1 MTDATSVPA
10 SAVTA
15 SAVTRGHYGLEA
27 FAAGLHGPAFWPGD
41 AGYDE
46 ACRIWNAM
54 IERRPA
60 LVVRPRDSGEVAAC
74 IGFAGNNGLP
84 LSVRGGG
91 HNIAGTA
98 LCDGGVMIDFSTR
111 KEVEVD
117 PATARVRVQPG
128 AAWIDVDR
136 ATQPYGLVVPGGI
149 VSATGV
155 AGFTLGGG
163 FGWVSRRY
171 GFAADNL
178 RAVEIV
184 TADGRVRRASA
195 EDNPDLFWAIRG
207 GGGNFGVVTAFEF
220 EAQPHGPEVV
230 AGLVLHPMAQAKE
243 VLALFREAT
252 AQAPDGLCHVLI
264 MRKAPPLPI
273 IPEEAHGAP
282 VAGIAVCYSG
292 PLEEGEALV
301 APIKRFGRPLADT
314 IGRKPFVAH
323 QQFLDSGQPFGRRY
337 YWKSEYLD
345 ALPAAAD
352 EMLIAHAQAISSP
365 HSALLTMH
373 LGGAAARVPEDRTA
387 VGNRRAEFVFNVQG
401 AWEDAAEDS
410 RHIAWARD
418 FWSAIRPFS
427 SGGTYVNFL
436 TEDADRERVRAAYGP
451 ALYDRLARIKAR
463 YDPDNLFRSN
473 QNIRPATG
481 D

>member
-1 MTDATSVPA
+1 MTSATTIRA
-10 SAVTA
+10 AVA
-15 SAVTRGHYGLEA
+15 RDRHGLEA
-27 FAAGLHGPAFWPGD
+27 FAADLRGPAFWPGD
-41 AGYDE
+41 AGYDD

-60 LVVRPRDSGEVAAC
+60 LVVRPRDAGEVAAC
-74 IGFAGNNGLP
+74 IDFVRESRLP
-84 LSVRGGG
+84 LSIRGGG

-98 LCDGGVMIDFSTR
+98 LSDGGVMIDFSTH
-111 KEVEVD
+111 KQVEVE
-117 PATARVRVQPG
+117 PSTRHVRVQPG
-128 AAWIDVDR
+128 AAWADVDR
-136 ATQPYGLVVPGGI
+136 ATQPCGLVVPGGI

-184 TADGRVRRASA
+184 TADGQVRRASA
-195 EDNPDLFWAIRG
+195 EENPDLFWALRG

-230 AGLVLHPMAQAKE
+230 AGLVLHPMERAKE

-252 AQAPDGLCHVLI
+252 AKAPDGLCHLLI

-273 IPEEAHGAP
+273 IPEELHGAP

-292 PLEEGEALV
+292 PLEEGEELV
-301 APIKRFGRPLADT
+301 APIKHFGQPLADT

-323 QQFLDSGQPFGRRY
+323 QQFLDAGQPFGRRY

-345 ALPAAAD
+345 AVPEAAD
-352 EMLIAHAQAISSP
+352 GPIIAHATAIGSP
-365 HSALLTMH
+365 HSAVLCMH
-373 LGGAAARVPEDRTA
+373 LGGAAARLPEDRTA

-401 AWEDAAEDS
+401 AWEDAAEDP
-410 RHIAWARD
+410 RHVAWARD
-418 FWSAIRPFS
+418 FWSAMRPFS

-436 TEDADRERVRAAYGP
+436 TEDAEQERVRAAYGA

-463 YDPDNLFRSN
+463 YDPVNLFRSN

>member
-1 MTDATSVPA
+1 MTDATTIPA
-10 SAVTA
+10 PAVA
-15 SAVTRGHYGLEA
+15 RDRHGLEA
-27 FAAGLHGPAFWPGD
+27 FAAGLGSAACWPGD
-41 AGYDE
+41 AGYAE

-60 LVVRPRDSGEVAAC
+60 LVVRPRDGADVAAC
-74 IGFAGNNGLP
+74 IRFVRESGLP
-84 LSVRGGG
+84 LSIRGGG

-98 LCDGGVMIDFSTR
+98 LCDGGVMIDFSTH
-111 KEVEVD
+111 KEVDVEPSTRQV
-117 PATARVRVQPG
+117 RVRPG

-136 ATQPYGLVVPGGI
+136 ATQPFGLIVPGGI

-171 GFAADNL
+171 GLAADNL
-178 RAVEIV
+178 CAVEIV
-184 TADGRVRRASA
+184 TADGQVRRASA
-195 EDNPDLFWAIRG
+195 EQNADLFWAIRG

-230 AGLVLHPMAQAKE
+230 AGLVLHPMDRAKE
-243 VLALFREAT
+243 VTALFREAT
-252 AQAPDGLCHVLI
+252 ANAPDGLCHLLI

-273 IPEEAHGAP
+273 IPEEVHGAP

-292 PLEEGEALV
+292 PLKEGEELV
-301 APIKRFGRPLADT
+301 APIKRFGQPLADT
-314 IGRKPFVAH
+314 IGRKPFALH

-352 EMLIAHAQAISSP
+352 ETLIAHAEAITSP
-365 HSALLTMH
+365 HSAILTMH
-373 LGGAAARVPEDRTA
+373 LGGAAARMPEDQTA
-387 VGNRRAEFVFNVQG
+387 VGGRRAEFVFNVQG
-401 AWEDAAEDS
+401 AWEDAAEDH
-410 RHIAWARD
+410 RHVAWVRD
-418 FWSAIRPFS
+418 FWSAMRRFS
-427 SGGTYVNFL
+427 SGRTYVNFL
-436 TEDADRERVRAAYGP
+436 TEDTEQERVRAAYG
-451 ALYDRLARIKAR
+451 AELYARLARIKR
-463 YDPDNLFRSN
+463 KYDPDNLFRSN
-473 QNIRPATG
+473 QNVRPATG

>member
-1 MTDATSVPA
+1 MTSATTIAAPA
-10 SAVTA
+10 VAPD
-15 SAVTRGHYGLEA
+15 RHGLEV
-27 FAAGLHGPAFWPGD
+27 FAAGLGSPAYWPGD

-54 IERRPA
+54 IGRRPA
-60 LVVRPRDSGEVAAC
+60 LVVRPKDAGEVAAC
-74 IGFAGNNGLP
+74 IRFAAERGLP

-98 LCDGGVMIDFSTR
+98 LCDGGVMIDFSTH
-111 KEVEVD
+111 KEVEVE
-117 PATARVRVQPG
+117 PSTRHVRVQPG
-128 AAWIDVDR
+128 AAWVDVDN
-136 ATQPYGLVVPGGI
+136 ATQPFGLVVPGGI

-184 TADGRVRRASA
+184 TADGQVRRASA
-195 EDNPDLFWAIRG
+195 EENPDLFWAIRG

-220 EAQPHGPEVV
+220 AAQPHGPEVV
-230 AGLVLHPMAQAKE
+230 AGLVLHPMARAKE
-243 VLALFREAT
+243 VLAVFREAT
-252 AQAPDGLCHVLI
+252 AKAPDGLCHLLI

-292 PLEEGEALV
+292 PPEEGEELV
-301 APIKRFGRPLADT
+301 APIKRFGAPLADT

-323 QQFLDSGQPFGRRY
+323 QQFLDAGQPFGRRY

-345 ALPAAAD
+345 ALPEAAD
-352 EMLIAHAQAISSP
+352 ETIIAHATANASP
-365 HSALLTMH
+365 HSAVLCMH
-373 LGGAAARVPEDRTA
+373 LGGAAARVPEDQSA

-401 AWEDAAEDS
+401 AWEDATEDP
-410 RHIAWARD
+410 RHVAWARE
-418 FWSAIRPFS
+418 FWSAMRPFS

-436 TEDADRERVRAAYGP
+436 TEDAEQERVRAAYGA

-463 YDPDNLFRSN
+463 YDPDNLLRSN
-473 QNIRPATG
+473 QNIRPATR

>member
-1 MTDATSVPA
+1 MTAATTIPA
-10 SAVTA
+10 PAVA
-15 SAVTRGHYGLEA
+15 RDRHVLEA
-27 FAAGLHGPAFWPGD
+27 FAAGLRSPAFWPGD

-54 IERRPA
+54 IARRPA
-60 LVVRPRDSGEVAAC
+60 LVVRPRDAGDVAGC
-74 IGFAGNNGLP
+74 IRFVRDNGLP
-84 LSVRGGG
+84 LSIRGGG

-111 KEVEVD
+111 KDVEVD
-117 PATARVRVQPG
+117 PSTRQVRVQPG
-128 AAWIDVDR
+128 AAWADVDR
-136 ATQPYGLVVPGGI
+136 ATQPFGLIVPGGI

-171 GFAADNL
+171 GLAADNL
-178 RAVEIV
+178 RAAEIV
-184 TADGRVRRASA
+184 TAGGQVRRASA
-195 EDNPDLFWAIRG
+195 EENADLFWAIRG

-230 AGLVLHPMAQAKE
+230 AGLVLHPMDRAKE

-252 AQAPDGLCHVLI
+252 ANAPDGLCHLLF

-292 PLEEGEALV
+292 PLEEGEELV
-301 APIKRFGRPLADT
+301 APIRRFGKPLADT
-314 IGRKPFVAH
+314 IGRKPFALH
-323 QQFLDSGQPFGRRY
+323 QQFLDAGQPFGRRY

-352 EMLIAHAQAISSP
+352 AALIGHAEAITSP
-365 HSALLTMH
+365 HSAMLTMH
-373 LGGAAARVPEDRTA
+373 LGGAAARMPEDQTA
-387 VGNRRAEFVFNVQG
+387 VGGRRAEFVFNVQG

-410 RHIAWARD
+410 RHVAWVRD
-418 FWSAIRPFS
+418 FWSAMRPFA

-436 TEDADRERVRAAYGP
+436 TEDAEEERIRAAYG
-451 ALYDRLARIKAR
+451 AELYARLARIKR
-463 YDPDNLFRSN
+463 KYDPDNLFRSN

-481 D
+481 A